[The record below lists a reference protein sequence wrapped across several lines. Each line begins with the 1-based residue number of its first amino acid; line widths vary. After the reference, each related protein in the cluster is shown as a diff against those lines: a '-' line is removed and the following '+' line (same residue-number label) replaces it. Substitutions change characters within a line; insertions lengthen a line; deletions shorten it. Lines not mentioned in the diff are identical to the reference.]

1 MWFCIRPQIYNASAP
16 HTCAWACASVHY
28 VHFACYVLHIVHF
41 VHIVHATHC
50 ILCIKVETHLSTG
63 REIKDWHQSRC
74 WKLIFEC
81 KFSNHVLLNKIPTFN
96 TSCFNYIVFRYWRV
110 AWLVDPDLKI
120 HYGQHF
126 RFYHPLLVRILIVLI
141 VWSMIETVID
151 LHV

>member
-16 HTCAWACASVHY
+16 HTCAWACASVY
-28 VHFACYVLHIVHF
+28 DMHFACYALHMVHKSWNPPRHWQGDQGLTPEPVLKIN
-41 VHIVHATHC
+41 I
-50 ILCIKVETHLSTG
+50 
-63 REIKDWHQSRC
+63 WMQ
-74 WKLIFEC
+74 IFKSCTTE
-81 KFSNHVLLNKIPTFN
+81 KIPTFS

-141 VWSMIETVID
+141 VWSMKKLSSTCTCKPPCPPQSRG
-151 LHV
+151 